1 MADRYTKLFSLP
13 ADLYAAGSPVIIAAG
28 NLLKDSQTGETLA
41 QLKIQSI
48 AKKTIKAATVCIVPL
63 DTVGKPLGETI
74 THQYLDLCVNRDS
87 GFGQKVPIKL
97 PDSSTRA
104 FSVSVTEVIFTDN
117 SIWNDASSAW
127 KPLRRPI
134 SLDAIGNSDL
144 AEQFRM
150 KYGWGCKNLL
160 LEQQDLWYC
169 VCGALNRREETC
181 CHKCHRILS
190 DLKAI
195 GLDDLLERKE
205 KRLAQTQ
212 LEAEQASSKYEKSR
226 EVAAIIFVI
235 VMALIIISALVASM
249 PH

>member
-1 MADRYTKLFSLP
+1 MSERYSKLFALTEN
-13 ADLYAAGSPVIIAAG
+13 LYADGSPVMIAAG
-28 NLLKDSQTGETLA
+28 ALLRDNLSGQVLA
-41 QLKIQSI
+41 QLKLRSI
-48 AKKTIKAATVCIVPL
+48 DTKTIKAATVLVAPL
-63 DTVGKPLGETI
+63 DTAGKPLGEPVTY
-74 THQYLDLCVNRDS
+74 QYLDLHTGRDED
-87 GFGQKVPIKL
+87 FGQKAPTVL
-97 PDSSTRA
+97 PNPATRSFA
-104 FSVSVTEVIFTDN
+104 VSVTEVIFSDN
-117 SIWNDASSAW
+117 SVWNDASSAW

-150 KYGWGCKNLL
+150 EYGRGCKNLL

-212 LEAEQASSKYEKSR
+212 LEAEQASSKYGKSR